1 MSNITKTITIS
12 SGSITN
18 LKTKVK
24 EIKIDPKHS
33 WLTCQKWF
41 DKNMK
46 KNFLEGKYGEVVS
59 IKWYDGKT
67 TEYRIKRSSN

>member
-12 SGSITN
+12 HGSIS
-18 LKTKVK
+18 KSKD
-24 EIKIDPKHS
+24 IKIDPKHS